1 MFGLGAGEI
10 FLILVFAL
18 IFIGPKKLPELA
30 QSLGKSL
37 REFQKAKDDLMA
49 QVHEEANEMKKDISS
64 TNNSTNSE
72 DESHK
77 IAATIGHIDSE
88 EDHELEEFPEFDG
101 VEHPGFDG
109 ALSQTEGQSEARPE
123 NQQETQ
129 EEHHSALTSDETSS
143 EEDQNS
149 VEGNKSSPKK
159 DA

>member
-49 QVHEEANEMKKDISS
+49 QVHEEANEIKKDVTTQGPTSLTESS
-64 TNNSTNSE
+64 SSE
-72 DESHK
+72 SMSAQGDQ
-77 IAATIGHIDSE
+77 E
-88 EDHELEEFPEFDG
+88 EEEVFEEFD
-101 VEHPGFDG
+101 HADHSDSLI
-109 ALSQTEGQSEARPE
+109 ASR
-123 NQQETQ
+123 Q
-129 EEHHSALTSDETSS
+129 EEHDSVLTEDKTQEDDS
-143 EEDQNS
+143 E
-149 VEGNKSSPKK
+149 KK